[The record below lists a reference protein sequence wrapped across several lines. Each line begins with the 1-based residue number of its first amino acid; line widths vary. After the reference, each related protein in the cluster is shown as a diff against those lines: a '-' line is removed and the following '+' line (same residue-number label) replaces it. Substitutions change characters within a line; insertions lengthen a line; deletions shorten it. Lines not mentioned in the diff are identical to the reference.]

1 MKTDY
6 KKFTVILPTLNEK
19 KTIGEIIKYITR
31 NYEGIRVIVA
41 DDGSTDG
48 TKEEVAEMSKGNADV
63 SFFDRHAK
71 RLPRGLSASIV
82 DGIFQ
87 SQTEYAIVMDADMQ
101 HPPGKIQDIAAKL
114 LEGNDLVVANRAKVN
129 DWALYRRIISRV
141 LMYTGKVVLFI
152 DAKETCVD
160 IFSGYFGVR
169 RDIFVEVYD
178 KNRQRF
184 VKEGY
189 KTLFDF
195 LKCVERGRLMI
206 ANVPFVFHIRE
217 FGKSKASTK
226 QGIAVIKSFYK

>member
-1 MKTDY
+1 M
-6 KKFTVILPTLNEK
+6 
-19 KTIGEIIKYITR
+19 
-31 NYEGIRVIVA
+31 
-41 DDGSTDG
+41 
-48 TKEEVAEMSKGNADV
+48 
-63 SFFDRHAK
+63 
-71 RLPRGLSASIV
+71 
-82 DGIFQ
+82 
-87 SQTEYAIVMDADMQ
+87 
-101 HPPGKIQDIAAKL
+101 
-114 LEGNDLVVANRAKVN
+114 
-129 DWALYRRIISRV
+129 
-141 LMYTGKVVLFI
+141 LFI

-160 IFSGYFGVR
+160 IFSGFFGVR
-169 RDIFVEVYD
+169 RDMFVDVYD